1 MLRLCF
7 DAHRTDGLV
16 WSIDVDGKWLN
27 VSEVELRVPM
37 RTAYRA
43 RGLKDEPSA
52 YLWTAEAVKLDIAG
66 SRVTVGAA

>member
-7 DAHRTDGLV
+7 DAHRSDGLV
-16 WSIDVDGKWLN
+16 WSLDLDGKWLN

-52 YLWTAEAVKLDIAG
+52 YLWTADPVTLDLSG
-66 SRVTVGAA
+66 SRVVVGSA